1 MLDNSDRAILST
13 NSKLITFNHN
23 EKIIKKNDT
32 DKTVY
37 MMKSGIA
44 QAVIENGTIVLTY
57 KVGMIFGERA
67 ITENKTRSIDIIS
80 QGNVQVYAFDPN
92 SFLKI

>member
-44 QAVIENGTIVLTY
+44 QAVIENGSIILT
-57 KVGMIFGERA
+57 
-67 ITENKTRSIDIIS
+67 
-80 QGNVQVYAFDPN
+80 
-92 SFLKI
+92 